1 MLWNYFSA
9 MDMWQKYQSYDNPK
23 WKQVIFTWKSSVLH
37 EFYEYCIT
45 IISLYCFTSFIFCHC
60 CCFYCVFYYVR
71 WRAIINRCY
80 EIFLTKWN
88 GWKRSII
95 KYYFYSDFIIPFC
108 IFWLLS
114 PFLLT
119 YVFILIHFFCPFIS
133 TFFFLSLLRKKI
145 ISCCP
150 YLILLFSVNLF
161 LCLFQ
166 PSFRPSK
173 RAKPSHRWQ
182 ELKRKGHFPHPST
195 PSLSASI
202 AFPRIK
208 DICWNSLV

>member
-1 MLWNYFSA
+1 MLWNISNQVEWMEEIY
-9 MDMWQKYQSYDNPK
+9 YQ
-23 WKQVIFTWKSSVLH
+23 VL
-37 EFYEYCIT
+37 F
-45 IISLYCFTSFIFCHC
+45 LLW
-60 CCFYCVFYYVR
+60 FYYS
-71 WRAIINRCY
+71 
-80 EIFLTKWN
+80 FL
-88 GWKRSII
+88 
-95 KYYFYSDFIIPFC
+95 YFLVAFSFPPDICFHSNP
-108 IFWLLS
+108 
-114 PFLLT
+114 
-119 YVFILIHFFCPFIS
+119 
-133 TFFFLSLLRKKI
+133 FFLSFYFHFFLPQSSV

-173 RAKPSHRWQ
+173 RAKLSHRWQ
-182 ELKRKGHFPHPST
+182 ELKRKGHFPDPST